1 MLDPGIESGTGPL
14 TPGTPDLEGRTGW
27 VVITL
32 NLLTMIMMVT
42 EIDIDITIDVSVLT
56 DSQEDRQTD
65 RQTVKA
71 L

>member
-14 TPGTPDLEGRTGW
+14 TPGTPVLEGRTGW

-42 EIDIDITIDVSVLT
+42 EIDMDIKIDIDITI
-56 DSQEDRQTD
+56 
-65 RQTVKA
+65 TVGIDIIIS
-71 L
+71 